1 MVYAVFAQS
10 SNPAGPE
17 TALFIVVGLVAVA
30 AFYFGYLAYS
40 RGGSEA
46 ENSMWTYGLVGTAV
60 LALYGAY
67 TTFSTIGA
75 VPTAPSAG
83 EGAALFVV
91 ALFFMLMFKEGAEF
105 FE

>member
-1 MVYAVFAQS
+1 MEGLAFAQAS
-10 SNPAGPE
+10 PASPE
-17 TALFIVVGLVAVA
+17 TALFIVVGLVSVA

-46 ENSMWTYGLVGTAV
+46 ESSMWTYGIVGTGV
-60 LALYGAY
+60 LAAYGAY

-75 VPTAPSAG
+75 VPVVPRAG
-83 EGAALFVV
+83 EGIALLFV

>member
-1 MVYAVFAQS
+1 MMSQVFTQADS
-10 SNPAGPE
+10 PASPE

-30 AFYFGYLAYS
+30 AFYFGYLAYT
-40 RGGSEA
+40 RGGSAA

-60 LALYGAY
+60 LAVYGAY

-75 VPTAPSAG
+75 VPVAPRAG
-83 EGAALFVV
+83 EGAALLAVG
-91 ALFFMLMFKEGAEF
+91 LFLMLMFKEGAEF